1 MRMARAILIALLVL
15 TGIDY
20 AAGATPRWIWRV
32 ERDDVTRVIAR
43 AVNSKLAAENVEM
56 LGEPQALV
64 PHPELQIESWRQ
76 NRPMAG
82 IEFRMRCV
90 KRSQCGVF
98 LARVSLSPAQ
108 RREFASGKAS
118 PPIGGTRSAVT
129 ALARQ
134 GRPARMAWQGNGFR
148 LSIPVMCMQSGGMG
162 DRIRVRDRR
171 GRSFFVARVIG
182 PAELE
187 AVVE

>member
-20 AAGATPRWIWRV
+20 AAGAKPRCIWRV

-56 LGEPQALV
+56 LGEPQTLV

-76 NRPMAG
+76 NRPLAG

-90 KRSQCGVF
+90 KRSQCVSF
-98 LARVSLSPAQ
+98 LARVKLGPAEL
-108 RREFASGKAS
+108 REFASRKELRPGS
-118 PPIGGTRSAVT
+118 HSRSIAV
-129 ALARQ
+129 ALVRQ
-134 GRPARMAWQGNGFR
+134 GRPAKMAWQGNGFR
-148 LSIPVMCMQSGGMG
+148 LSIPVMCMQSGGIG